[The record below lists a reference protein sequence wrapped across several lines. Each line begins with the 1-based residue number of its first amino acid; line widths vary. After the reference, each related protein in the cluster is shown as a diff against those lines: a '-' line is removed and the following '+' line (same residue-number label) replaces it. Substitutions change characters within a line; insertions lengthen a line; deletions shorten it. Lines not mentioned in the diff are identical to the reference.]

1 LETAALSLKDLATGI
16 VYNLRQKTSISV
28 NHSPESLQGRFLILI
43 NNATSV
49 NEIPDETYGIEIYS
63 SGQQIFVKSKKQESI
78 QVSVHNMLG
87 QTLLSK
93 TFIGLGNGQT
103 YQIDFTGN
111 TGFYL
116 VKANT
121 KNGTKS
127 EKIYVR

>member
-1 LETAALSLKDLATGI
+1 
-16 VYNLRQKTSISV
+16 
-28 NHSPESLQGRFLILI
+28 
-43 NNATSV
+43 
-49 NEIPDETYGIEIYS
+49 
-63 SGQQIFVKSKKQESI
+63 
-78 QVSVHNMLG
+78 MLG

-93 TFIGLGNGQT
+93 TFTGLGNGQT

-121 KNGTKS
+121 KNGSKS